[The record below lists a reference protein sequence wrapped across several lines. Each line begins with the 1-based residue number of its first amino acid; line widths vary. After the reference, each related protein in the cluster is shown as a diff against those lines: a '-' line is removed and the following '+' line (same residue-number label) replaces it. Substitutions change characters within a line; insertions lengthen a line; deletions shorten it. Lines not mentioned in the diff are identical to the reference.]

1 MACQSRH
8 AFFIAQKQ
16 VLTAIERHRKEPM
29 TDQSQQ
35 PDAPHEALFN
45 ETLVDLTS
53 WLTRQRESLSKPGD
67 PVTNM
72 GRGLKHSIVPKKVA
86 FYETI
91 LRLQHEGVHI
101 QLGYRSAQHFAT
113 RNDIS
118 FYLGTPQLNSE
129 PLTNKGDITFT
140 SCTCGNVW
148 SENLM
153 HLPLDAFQALP
164 GHQSFDRVLQPINE
178 PKPQQEGTN
187 NG

>member
-1 MACQSRH
+1 
-8 AFFIAQKQ
+8 
-16 VLTAIERHRKEPM
+16 M

-35 PDAPHEALFN
+35 PDAPHEVLFN
-45 ETLVDLTS
+45 ETLVDLNS
-53 WLTRQRESLSKPGD
+53 WLTRQRESLAKLGA

-91 LRLQHEGVHI
+91 LRLQQEGVHI
-101 QLGYRSAQHFAT
+101 QLGYYQSAQHFAT
-113 RNDIS
+113 RSDIS
-118 FYLGTPQLNSE
+118 FYLSTPQLNSE
-129 PLTNKGDITFT
+129 PITDHGDITFT
-140 SCTCGNVW
+140 SCTCGQVW

-153 HLPLDAFQALP
+153 HLPLDEFQALP

-178 PKPQQEGTN
+178 LKPQQEGTN